1 MATGTGTVGE
11 RAAAG
16 LAGERDAHS
25 QSPARRRMTLSLR
38 NRLALVFSAITFL
51 ALAALYVYVAPGLQT
66 RLLSDQLSELTANAQ
81 HHSDAIARTVGS
93 NDPLPVVQTHVNA
106 AALATGDRVTLL
118 LVNHVPSGPVLSELA
133 DSSLREATA
142 ALSFAVAKQAVAAS
156 RMVTGTEETGAGTVA
171 EAANPVL
178 FHGRV
183 AAVIV
188 YSAPASDI
196 VRTVATVRHQI
207 LVAGGIALLLALV
220 GSWLIARALAQRVKR
235 LELAAEQVAA
245 GDFGQPIPVDSG
257 DELGQLAVAFN
268 QMQRQLSQLESA
280 RKKFIATASH
290 ELRTPIF
297 SLGGFVELLEDPD
310 LDPETRSRF
319 LEQVRGQ
326 VERLRKL
333 SVDLLDLSR
342 LESGSLELRPE
353 QVDLGELTRSVSGE
367 FEPSLAQHDSHL
379 ELRVGPGGIEA
390 VCDPVRVAQIMR
402 ILLDNAL
409 THTACGTRIVVTA
422 RRDAE
427 AVRIAIRDDGEGIDP
442 QALSR
447 IFEPFYTADDAQ
459 GSGLG
464 LAIASELAERMS
476 GRLSVDSRPG
486 DTTFTLEIPA

>member
-1 MATGTGTVGE
+1 MTTGTGAVGE
-11 RAAAG
+11 RATPLVGDRAARPG
-16 LAGERDAHS
+16 PG
-25 QSPARRRMTLSLR
+25 RRMTLSLR

-66 RLLSDQLSELTANAQ
+66 RLLSDQLAELKTDAS
-81 HHSDAIARTVGS
+81 HHTVQIAKTVGS
-93 NDPLPVVQTHVNA
+93 ADPLAVVQNHVNA

-118 LVNHVPSGPVLSELA
+118 LVNHVPSGAVLSELA
-133 DSSLREATA
+133 DSSRRSATA
-142 ALSFAVAKQAVAAS
+142 ALSFGVAKRAIAS
-156 RMVTGTEETGAGTVA
+156 GKMVTGTEGTPSGTVA
-171 EAANPVL
+171 EAAYPVS
-178 FHGRV
+178 FRGRV
-183 AAVIV
+183 AAVVV

-220 GSWLIARALAQRVKR
+220 GSYLMARALAQRVKR

-245 GDFGQPIPVDSG
+245 GNFAHPIPVDSG

-268 QMQRQLSQLESA
+268 QMQSQLSQLESA

-297 SLGGFVELLEDPD
+297 SLGGFVELLEDED
-310 LDPETRSRF
+310 LDPETRARF
-319 LEQVRGQ
+319 LEQVKDQ

-353 QVDLGELTRSVSGE
+353 QVDLAELTRSVSGE
-367 FEPSLAQHDSHL
+367 FEPSLVQHDSHL
-379 ELRVGPGGIEA
+379 ELRFGPGTIEA
-390 VCDPVRVAQIMR
+390 VCDPVRVAQIVR
-402 ILLDNAL
+402 NLLDNAL
-409 THTACGTRIVVTA
+409 THTPPGSRIVVTA
-422 RRDAE
+422 RRGEHDVRV
-427 AVRIAIRDDGEGIDP
+427 AVRDDGDGIDP
-442 QALSR
+442 QALGR

-486 DTTFTLEIPA
+486 ETTFTLEIPA

>member
-1 MATGTGTVGE
+1 MATETRAVRE
-11 RAAAG
+11 RG
-16 LAGERDAHS
+16 SSRRVRDR
-25 QSPARRRMTLSLR
+25 PARSRPRRRMTLSLR
-38 NRLALVFSAITFL
+38 TRLTLVFSAIMFL
-51 ALAALYVYVAPGLQT
+51 ALAALYVYVAPNLQS
-66 RLLSDQLSELTANAQ
+66 RLLRDQLTGLMATAE
-81 HHSDAIARTVGS
+81 HHSSEIARTVGS
-93 NDPLPVVQTHVNA
+93 NEPLPLVQTRVNA

-118 LVNHVPSGPVLSELA
+118 LVNHVPSGAVLSELA
-133 DSSLREATA
+133 DSSRRSATA
-142 ALSFAVAKQAVAAS
+142 ALSFAVARRAVRSAKPL
-156 RMVTGTEETGAGTVA
+156 TGTEETPAGTVA
-171 EAANPVL
+171 EAAYPVV

-188 YSAPASDI
+188 YSSPASGV
-196 VRTVATVRHQI
+196 VRTVSTVRHQI
-207 LVAGGIALLLALV
+207 LVAGAIALLFALV
-220 GSWLIARALAQRVKR
+220 GSWLMARALAQRVKR

-245 GDFGQPIPVDSG
+245 GDFGQPIPVDSS

-310 LDPETRSRF
+310 LDPDTRARF

-342 LESGSLELRPE
+342 LESGSLELRVE
-353 QVDLGELTRSVSGE
+353 QVDLGELTRSVAGE
-367 FEPSLAQHDSHL
+367 FEPVLAQHDSHL
-379 ELRVGPGGIEA
+379 ELRVGPGRLDA
-390 VCDPVRVAQIMR
+390 VCDPVRVAQIVR
-402 ILLDNAL
+402 ILIDNAL
-409 THTACGTRIVVTA
+409 VHTPPGSLITVTA
-422 RRDAE
+422 RRSE
-427 AVRIAIRDDGEGIDP
+427 EQVRLAVHDDGEGIDT

-486 DTTFTLEIPA
+486 DTTFTLDIPE